1 MSLVQKRGFG
11 AGVLA
16 LFAVPML
23 LQAQED
29 DPELDLSIW
38 DHSVNLRGALGYKD
52 NVLLSSIEKQGSA
65 FWQTALDAM
74 LLRADLESGANLTLF
89 LTAEDRRYFAD
100 IDVEKEQLV
109 LMQGKYERP
118 FANDDWF
125 WSTTLQY
132 LYIDQVF
139 DASATEQ
146 LLQTL
151 PVKSHNY
158 QVAPAIG
165 RNLPWNSK
173 LELKLVAERQHFN
186 QPLDDYWEIG
196 PQLTYTK
203 VYGHKSEASASYTY
217 DHRLYDTREELD
229 LNFTRVEGTSLA
241 YQQHEFELGLNHS
254 WDQERHWRSRARLL
268 FEINDDSGSGFYD
281 YKRYRLS
288 KRIGYYG
295 KDWLATL
302 EGRILHYDY
311 DVQPVFDEAAGAPGN
326 EIRANWEYIIAA
338 HVEKNVWRK
347 LSVFGDLEYEIV
359 NSNYP
364 AEEYDVTTVM
374 AGVDWEF

>member
-1 MSLVQKRGFG
+1 MAVM
-11 AGVLA
+11 AGPL
-16 LFAVPML
+16 L
-23 LQAQED
+23 LQAQEEEE
-29 DPELDLSIW
+29 PELDLSIW

-52 NVLLSSIEKQGSA
+52 NVLLSSIDKQGSA
-65 FWQTALDAM
+65 FWQTAVDAM

-118 FANDDWF
+118 FAEDWF

-132 LYIDQVF
+132 MYIDQVF

-146 LLQTL
+146 LLVTL

-158 QVAPAIG
+158 QLAPAIG

-173 LELKLVAERQHFN
+173 LELKFVAERQHFN
-186 QPLDDYWEIG
+186 QPLDDYTEVG

-203 VYGHKSEASASYTY
+203 SYGHKSEATASYTY
-217 DHRLYDTREELD
+217 DRRLYDTREELD
-229 LNFTRVEGTSLA
+229 LDFTALEGTSLS

-254 WDQERHWRSRARLL
+254 WDEDRRWRSRARFL
-268 FEINDDSGSGFYD
+268 FELNDDSGTGFYD
-281 YKRYRLS
+281 YKRYRIS

-311 DVQPVFDEAAGAPGN
+311 DVQPVFDEDLGAPGD
-326 EIRANWEYIIAA
+326 EVRANWEYIVAV
-338 HVEKNVWRK
+338 HGEKNVWRK

-359 NSNYP
+359 NSNY
-364 AEEYDVTTVM
+364 ASEEYNVTTVM